1 MAVSTAWQKCPQKAR
16 SAISKRRGGMS
27 RRQKGRAG
35 GARLL
40 RVLLASVVFGAPL
53 AAAAENEA
61 SQKVPRFV
69 SLRSDQV
76 NLRVGPGENY
86 PIEWVLTRKD
96 MPVEIIRQFENWRI
110 IRDWQG
116 SEGSVRDRMGGS
128 KRGVVG
134 KGALRTLHRQPDPA
148 SPTVARAEPG
158 VVARL
163 LECRAD
169 WCRVEAADN
178 TGWVQRGDLWGVY
191 PDEIVQ

>member
-1 MAVSTAWQKCPQKAR
+1 
-16 SAISKRRGGMS
+16 MS

-96 MPVEIIRQFENWRI
+96 MPVEIIRQFENWRM

-116 SEGSVRDRMGGS
+116 TEGWVHERMVAGKRAVVVKGGIRDRKS
-128 KRGVVG
+128 VV
-134 KGALRTLHRQPDPA
+134 
-148 SPTVARAEPG
+148 
-158 VVARL
+158 
-163 LECRAD
+163 
-169 WCRVEAADN
+169 
-178 TGWVQRGDLWGVY
+178 
-191 PDEIVQ
+191 